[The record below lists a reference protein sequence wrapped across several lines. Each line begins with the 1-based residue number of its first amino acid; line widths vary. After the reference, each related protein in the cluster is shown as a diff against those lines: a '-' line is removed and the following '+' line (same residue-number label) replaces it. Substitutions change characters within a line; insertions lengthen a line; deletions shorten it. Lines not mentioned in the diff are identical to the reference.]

1 MLSFIFLLACSPSH
15 LTVAD
20 LSAGDIILSTDPT
33 EERPRSGELYVTIT
47 E

>member
-20 LSAGDIILSTDPT
+20 LSAGDIILST
-33 EERPRSGELYVTIT
+33 ELYVTIT
-47 E
+47 EWP